1 MYLSGSDASSASTPA
16 SNGSFSN
23 EKSSPELSGDEVV
36 VFVGCGAAAGW
47 AGAGLG
53 FGTLRVNFPSLITS
67 PNRLFFLLLESN
79 HL

>member
-1 MYLSGSDASSASTPA
+1 
-16 SNGSFSN
+16 
-23 EKSSPELSGDEVV
+23 V

-53 FGTLRVNFPSLITS
+53 FGTLRVNFSSLITS